1 MGVPAAWRRSGVTPF
16 PNGQPPHFVAV
27 AALRR
32 GSIPSRFGWFRAN
45 RATFLCP
52 DDCKTSPCSAFV
64 TPPERRNSPC
74 GLLLLSLTR
83 GERTRGGLVRIHH
96 REDDALEASKGRI
109 DVAAQRHR
117 ARWRAAPDD
126 FVVVIILRPIAVGS
140 KDVG

>member
-52 DDCKTSPCSAFV
+52 DDCEASPCLAFV
-64 TPPERRNSPC
+64 TTRAQEQPLRAAAI
-74 GLLLLSLTR
+74 LTR
-83 GERTRGGLVRIHH
+83 GERTRGGLVRIHQ
-96 REDDALEASKGRI
+96 REDDALEASKARK

-140 KDVG
+140 KDVV